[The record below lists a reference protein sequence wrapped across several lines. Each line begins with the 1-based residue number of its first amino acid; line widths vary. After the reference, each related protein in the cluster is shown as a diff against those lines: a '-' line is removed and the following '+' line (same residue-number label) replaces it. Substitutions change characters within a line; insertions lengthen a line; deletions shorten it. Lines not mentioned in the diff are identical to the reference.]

1 MALVMIIMT
10 IFANVVQNLTNA
22 ESMKV
27 IVMAIVNAVVTLSVE
42 VTIVL
47 LPFHQRLT
55 VVKVQVITLCF

>member
-42 VTIVL
+42 KTIVL

-55 VVKVQVITLCF
+55 VVKVQVITFCV